1 MEQQAK
7 ILVVDDDRAVLRA
20 VSETLRR
27 AGYQVV
33 SVSDPLEGVT
43 AAEDPSVE
51 VAVVDIRMP
60 NLSGLDLL
68 KSFKRSRE
76 DLEVV
81 VMTGHATVETA
92 LEAVRNGA
100 FDYLTKPF
108 EHIDQL
114 TLTVARA
121 LERRR
126 LRRRVVEVENVLAP
140 TGSVD
145 GMVGNSPVM
154 RGVFKMVEAV
164 APTDTTVLIRGESG
178 SGKELVARALHQRS
192 PRRAKPF
199 VAVNCSALSET
210 LLDSELFG
218 HVKGAF
224 TGALAQKRGLFEA
237 AHGGTLFL
245 DEIGDVPL
253 ATQVRLLRAL
263 QEGEIKRVGAN
274 ESIPVDVRVIAA
286 THVNLEEAR
295 KQGRFRDDL
304 YFRLSVI
311 PLTLPSLRER
321 PEDVPLLARHFLTR
335 FSTRMGKQLS
345 GFSPDALA
353 SLSRYSWPGNVR
365 ELENVVERAVVLSPG
380 PVVELENLPVE
391 IQSAKKPA
399 SVDMT
404 FLRLTEMGFAQ
415 AKALSVAAF
424 ERRYLSTLL
433 ERTGGNISQAALAA
447 GMDRSNFKRLLR
459 EHELVAAGDTSP

>member
-20 VSETLRR
+20 VSETLKR
-27 AGYQVV
+27 AGHLVV

-43 AAEDPSVE
+43 AAEDPAVE

-92 LEAVRNGA
+92 MEAVRNGA

-154 RGVFKMVEAV
+154 RAVFKMVEAV

-178 SGKELVARALHQRS
+178 SGKELVARALHLRS
-192 PRRAKPF
+192 PRKNKPF

-286 THVNLEEAR
+286 THVNLEDAR

-335 FSTRMGKQLS
+335 FSTRMGKKLS

-380 PVVELENLPVE
+380 PVVEMENLPAE
-391 IQSAKKPA
+391 IQSAKRPA
-399 SVDMT
+399 SVDVT

-459 EHELVAAGDTSP
+459 EHELVTANDP